1 MTLYKFRQTITCT
14 ILLQSLCTVGFT
26 ASTQDGEVAVSSTDA
41 RPVELKPPRYP
52 RLPLGRGQEGWVIV
66 SYVVQTDGTVADPIV
81 VESSGVA
88 DFEETALETVL
99 GWTYE
104 PATQGGEPVQQCQTK
119 TQITFAIETEDR
131 GARKKFIRRYNK
143 ITELL
148 DEGDIDE
155 AEDLLDETMA
165 KGEWN
170 LYEYARL
177 WLVTSLVAQAR
188 GDNRAELNALYKT
201 VGKKGDFIEKQLL
214 DAVLPRMLQLE
225 LLLSD
230 YSDAMDTY
238 EQILARP
245 KVAEKYASLL
255 GVVDQL
261 TEIIASEQVLLSP
274 ARLEDCSD
282 CRPRW
287 TYEPLRRS
295 FAFENIDGELEE
307 LELRCEWRRYRHQID
322 EELSWDIPESWGKCQ
337 LSVYGAS
344 GTTFDFLE
352 YPENKKIQPAIAT
365 SMVEQD

>member
-1 MTLYKFRQTITCT
+1 M
-14 ILLQSLCTVGFT
+14 
-26 ASTQDGEVAVSSTDA
+26 
-41 RPVELKPPRYP
+41 
-52 RLPLGRGQEGWVIV
+52 PLRRGQEGWVVV
-66 SYVVQTDGTVADPIV
+66 SYVVQVDGTVVDPIV

-88 DFEETALETVL
+88 DFEEAALETVL

-143 ITELL
+143 ITGLL
-148 DEGDIDE
+148 DDGDIDD
-155 AEDLLDETMA
+155 AESLLDETMA
-165 KGEWN
+165 MGEWN

-177 WLVTSLVAQAR
+177 WLMTSLVAQQN
-188 GDNRAELNALYKT
+188 GDTRAELNALYKT
-201 VGKKGDFIEKQLL
+201 VGKKGDFIETQLL

-238 EQILARP
+238 VQILARP

-261 TEIIASEQVLLSP
+261 AEIIASEQVLLSP
-274 ARLEDCSD
+274 ASLQDCSD
-282 CRPRW
+282 CLPRW

-352 YPENKKIQPAIAT
+352 YPENKKIQSAIAT
-365 SMVEQD
+365 SMIDQD